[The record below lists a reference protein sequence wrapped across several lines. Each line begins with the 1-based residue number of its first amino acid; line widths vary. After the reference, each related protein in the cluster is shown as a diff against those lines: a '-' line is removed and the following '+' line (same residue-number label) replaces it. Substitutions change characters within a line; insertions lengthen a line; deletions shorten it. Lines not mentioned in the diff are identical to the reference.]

1 MTIELRETRLP
12 GVGVK
17 YGFRTGEGA
26 RLAIILHNDGDREIY
41 FFRHEDDEDPAAVIR
56 LDDDEARQL
65 GAVLGGAYERP
76 KIVEEL
82 EMALGE
88 LLIEWVRV
96 PDDEPRDREVAR
108 RLCLPGADGYH
119 DHRHPPRARAGDRR
133 AAGRCHPGRR
143 HARNGRE
150 GWPVQGLPRPARRR
164 PVLGGALRPG
174 DELAA
179 AVRTDLLH
187 RLSARRAER
196 ALVGADERRAA
207 GREPGPASLARRPHL
222 QPHGPGPVPPSD
234 RLLLSPGPG
243 RV

>member
-96 PDDEPRDREVAR
+96 PDDSPAIGQVAR
-108 RLCLPGADGYH
+108 GLRLPGADGHH

-133 AAGRCHPGRR
+133 AAGGRHPGRR
-143 HARNGRE
+143 HARDGRE
-150 GWPVQGLPRPARRR
+150 GRPVQGLPRPPRRRAVLEARRR
-164 PVLGGALRPG
+164 GRATSSPPQFGQ
-174 DELAA
+174 
-179 AVRTDLLH
+179 TCCH
-187 RLSARRAER
+187 RLSARRAEG
-196 ALVGADERRAA
+196 ALEGADERR
-207 GREPGPASLARRPHL
+207 RRPPRSAAPHL
-222 QPHGPGPVPPSD
+222 SHAVRISNPMGLALS
-234 RLLLSPGPG
+234 LL
-243 RV
+243 VTDWY